1 MTLTNSTALD
11 QSAASVVAKAVFNA
25 AHRLGLSQ
33 RDLSEVLGL
42 SQGQISKLKTG
53 DATLTGKAFDI
64 AVYLIRIFRSLDTIT
79 GGDEQTNK
87 AWMRNE
93 NTDLGMIP
101 SQAIKSVAGLVDTMN
116 YLDSARAPL

>member
-1 MTLTNSTALD
+1 MTLSHNTIED
-11 QSAASVVAKAVFNA
+11 QSAAVVVAKAVFNA

-33 RDLSEVLGL
+33 KDLSEILGL

-53 DATLTGKAFDI
+53 DAFLTGKAFEI

-87 AWMRNE
+87 AWMNNE

-101 SQAIKSVAGLVDTMN
+101 LQAIKSVANLVDTMN